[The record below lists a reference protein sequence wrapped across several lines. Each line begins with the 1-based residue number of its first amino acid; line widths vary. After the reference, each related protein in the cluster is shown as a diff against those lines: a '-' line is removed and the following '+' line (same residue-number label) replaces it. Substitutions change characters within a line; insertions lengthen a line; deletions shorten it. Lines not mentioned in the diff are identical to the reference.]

1 MPESPDEADQFF
13 PGQFQRKKRLTKR
26 EVFLAEMEQIMPWAE
41 LLAVVE
47 PHYPKGKRGRPPIGL
62 ERMLRVY

>member
-1 MPESPDEADQFF
+1 
-13 PGQFQRKKRLTKR
+13 
-26 EVFLAEMEQIMPWAE
+26 MPWAE

-62 ERMLRVY
+62 ERMLRVYVVQQWNNLSDEGVEDAITDSQALRAFVRN